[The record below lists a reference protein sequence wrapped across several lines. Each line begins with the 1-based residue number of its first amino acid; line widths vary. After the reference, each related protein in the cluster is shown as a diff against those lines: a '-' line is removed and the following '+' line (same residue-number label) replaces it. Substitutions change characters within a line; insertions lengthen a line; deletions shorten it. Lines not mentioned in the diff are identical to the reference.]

1 MKMTDPDVLVL
12 GAGVDGLVA
21 AATLAK
27 AGRTVVL
34 VERRDCVGGRAV
46 TEEFHPGFKVSS
58 GLHST
63 GGMLPSIVENLRL
76 EEHGLELL
84 PEDRGVTTLRE
95 DAAPFHWPADRA
107 KAQVVAAGLS
117 ERDGR
122 GYRRLTELLSRLT
135 PFLRPLLSL
144 QPVAFERPTLGKL
157 LAPAWQ
163 ALRFRRLGEKDM
175 LELLRIAPQSLFD
188 FTEDWF
194 ESEVLRATLAL
205 PGLIGTNQGPWSPGT
220 TTQLLLWEAS
230 SFGGP
235 LSRGGLPKGGMGS
248 ISAALERCALRKGV
262 VFLKGSPAEAILRE
276 DGRVC
281 GVRLA
286 DGKVQRGRVVLSSL
300 GPKRTFGQLL
310 DVGALSPA
318 VGKRLRHYRS
328 EGCVAKVHFALG
340 ALPTFTGGDVDLGGR
355 VQVGERLSD
364 LERAFDDAKYGRL
377 SARPFMD
384 IAFPSVLDSSLA
396 PSGKHVCSVLLQY
409 APYTLADGNWHD
421 MRDQVGDLVQ
431 RRIEEFAPGFGDS
444 VLGREVLTPVD
455 LEERLG
461 IDGGHLLGGDLSL
474 DQLFTNRPV
483 SECGSYQTPVDG
495 LFLTGSG
502 THPGGYLT
510 GAAGAN
516 AAKRILKDWRGR
528 AD

>member
-1 MKMTDPDVLVL
+1 M
-12 GAGVDGLVA
+12 
-21 AATLAK
+21 
-27 AGRTVVL
+27 
-34 VERRDCVGGRAV
+34 
-46 TEEFHPGFKVSS
+46 
-58 GLHST
+58 
-63 GGMLPSIVENLRL
+63 
-76 EEHGLELL
+76 
-84 PEDRGVTTLRE
+84 
-95 DAAPFHWPADRA
+95 
-107 KAQVVAAGLS
+107 
-117 ERDGR
+117 
-122 GYRRLTELLSRLT
+122 
-135 PFLRPLLSL
+135 
-144 QPVAFERPTLGKL
+144 
-157 LAPAWQ
+157 
-163 ALRFRRLGEKDM
+163 
-175 LELLRIAPQSLFD
+175 
-188 FTEDWF
+188 
-194 ESEVLRATLAL
+194 
-205 PGLIGTNQGPWSPGT
+205 
-220 TTQLLLWEAS
+220 
-230 SFGGP
+230 
-235 LSRGGLPKGGMGS
+235 SRGGLPKGGMGS